1 MSKIADVKAA
11 LSAVS
16 ADWQLVASLN
26 QGETPIATFT
36 ADADATFA
44 MVARENLGA
53 LVALYDA
60 VKAQQASQ
68 QAVAAAVAA
77 LDA

>member
-1 MSKIADVKAA
+1 MSKIADVEAA
-11 LSAVS
+11 LAAVS
-16 ADWQLVASLN
+16 GDWQLVASLR
-26 QGETPIATFT
+26 QGETPIATFA
-36 ADADATFA
+36 ADADAAFA

-60 VKAQQASQ
+60 VKAQQQSQ

-77 LDA
+77 LEM